1 MPTQKTKK
9 AVATRRKLPKP
20 GQVKFRHAFTSHLMV
35 RRSSKRKR
43 QLRQKGIC
51 KGKIAVNMAELLGG
65 R

>member
-1 MPTQKTKK
+1 
-9 AVATRRKLPKP
+9 
-20 GQVKFRHAFTSHLMV
+20 MV